1 MQARRGVAPKL
12 SKWVGCRPVMQ
23 CRREVPRGVVTE
35 SETKET
41 AVTTTT
47 RTKRTL
53 IDAGRRGAMRAAG
66 AGVAGAAGAMLAA
79 PALSQNVT
87 RLKIQT
93 AVPSSSIYFD
103 LNKRFADRVDRMSG
117 GRLKFEMLP
126 DGAVVAAFEIVDAV
140 DKGVVDGGYAWTH
153 YWSGKNTAAGLFSN
167 PAAGGGT
174 GMDQLSHVAW
184 LFQGGGYA
192 LYKKFFAEALKL
204 NIEPFMVQ
212 PMGPDP
218 LGWFKNPINSLEDM
232 KKLKYRSP
240 PGLVGEIFK
249 EMGVNAVA
257 MPGGEIVP
265 AAQRGV
271 LDAAEWIGPADDMA
285 LGFHNVFKHYYL
297 QGLHQST
304 DVGELLINKTAWG
317 KLSAE
322 HKAIVEDAAMGT
334 MTDTYTYN
342 VYRNAQALVKLRT
355 EHKVNI
361 HDTPRD
367 IFPAFIRATNLIY
380 DREAGRNAFFK
391 EALESQRA
399 FAKIVVPYWNKING
413 LYFNLG
419 SDSPNAKG

>member
-1 MQARRGVAPKL
+1 MKTLNNPTRRRALGASAVAL
-12 SKWVGCRPVMQ
+12 GSG
-23 CRREVPRGVVTE
+23 
-35 SETKET
+35 
-41 AVTTTT
+41 
-47 RTKRTL
+47 
-53 IDAGRRGAMRAAG
+53 AG
-66 AGVAGAAGAMLAA
+66 ALMGS
-79 PALSQNVT
+79 PAIAQGVT

-93 AVPSSSIYFD
+93 AVPSSSIYYE
-103 LNKRFADRVDRMSG
+103 LMKHFAVRVDKMSN

-126 DGAVVAAFEIVDAV
+126 DGAVVAAFEILEAV

-192 LYKKFFAEALKL
+192 LYKKFYSDALKL

-218 LGWFKNPINSLEDM
+218 LGWFKTPIKSLDDM
-232 KKLKYRSP
+232 RKLKYRSP

-249 EMGVNAVA
+249 EMGINAVA

-285 LGFHNVFKHYYL
+285 LGFHTVFKHYYL
-297 QGLHQST
+297 QGLHQSS
-304 DVGELLINKTAWG
+304 DVGELLINKTTWN
-317 KLSAE
+317 KLTPDL
-322 HKAIVEDAAMGT
+322 KAIVEDAAMAT
-334 MTDTYTYN
+334 MTETYTYN
-342 VYRNAQALVKLRT
+342 VYRNAQALHKLQT
-355 EHKVNI
+355 EFKVQI

-367 IFPAFIRATNLIY
+367 IFPAFIKATNTIY
-380 DREAGRNAFFK
+380 DREASKNPVFK
-391 EALESQRA
+391 EALDSQRS
-399 FAKIVVPYWNKING
+399 FAKLVVPYWNKING
-413 LYFNLG
+413 LYYNLG
-419 SDSPNAKG
+419 IDSPNAK